1 MIEARKR
8 HFEDLLLKKNHYL
21 NVQLAEDKQR
31 EMNQRKRLEN
41 KTNLTMSK
49 LTTMGMNRQLK
60 EQTKKEFS
68 EAKSVED
75 QRRMALKE
83 QQKIQKLQELINRNK
98 IRQDYQDELENRKY
112 QVGSAYSI
120 RQARE
125 HIKKDIYKTRIQ
137 QLEEKEMQLIDQLKE
152 TTNRQRHAYQNLDQ
166 VVSQGYDYYLQS
178 FAEKRQI
185 QERKAKVKSVI
196 DGQRFQSLDASK
208 DANESG
214 LLNPLNIEVITE
226 KAPKNT
232 KLRQLQVQSQVQLPT
247 SNS

>member
-49 LTTMGMNRQLK
+49 LTTMGFNRQLK
-60 EQTKKEFS
+60 EQTKKEFA

-112 QVGSAYSI
+112 QVGSAYTI

-137 QLEEKEMQLIDQLKE
+137 QLEEKEMQLID
-152 TTNRQRHAYQNLDQ
+152 
-166 VVSQGYDYYLQS
+166 
-178 FAEKRQI
+178 
-185 QERKAKVKSVI
+185 
-196 DGQRFQSLDASK
+196 
-208 DANESG
+208 
-214 LLNPLNIEVITE
+214 
-226 KAPKNT
+226 
-232 KLRQLQVQSQVQLPT
+232 
-247 SNS
+247 